1 MLGIFKLLLAAI
13 HLVIVDAITKELAIH
28 HLKGAPSVS
37 LIPGIFDLAYVENR
51 GCAWGMFQGH
61 VWPLALFGAL
71 ALAIVLWRRKDFF
84 FLEGPLWVRRT
95 STVAE
100 CLLYAGI
107 IGNMIDRIFRGAVV
121 DFLSFHW
128 FDAWYFPCFNVADIA
143 ISSAAILLVFLS
155 FAAPNRKG
163 ERK

>member
-1 MLGIFKLLLAAI
+1 MFGIFRLFLASI
-13 HLVIVDAITKELAIH
+13 HLVVIDAITKELAVH
-28 HLKGAPSVS
+28 YLKGAPSVS
-37 LIPGIFDLAYVENR
+37 LIPGFFDLAYVENR

-61 VWPLALFGAL
+61 VWPLALFAVL
-71 ALAIVLWRRKDFF
+71 ALVVVVWRRRDFF

-95 STVAE
+95 SAVAE

-107 IGNMIDRIFRGAVV
+107 VGNMIDRVFRGAVV

-128 FDAWYFPCFNVADIA
+128 RETWYFPCFNVADVA

-155 FAAPNRKG
+155 FVAPGRKG
-163 ERK
+163 RC